1 MLGGWGGVF
10 APKNMGEGAL
20 GRAPFAPHL
29 SMALSGFDKR
39 FENGSQPQDW
49 LQLTEDEVEGSE
61 AVGLGHQ
68 VVHLFL
74 RLRREV
80 RLYK

>member
-1 MLGGWGGVF
+1 MRGGS
-10 APKNMGEGAL
+10 
-20 GRAPFAPHL
+20 APFAPPL
-29 SMALSGFDKR
+29 NTTLSGFDKR

-49 LQLTEDEVEGSE
+49 LQLTEDEVEGSA

-68 VVHLFL
+68 VVHLLL

-80 RLYK
+80 GLYK